1 MHLVRM
7 GQMLCVIFRFIRV
20 PVVHATIRG
29 VAVRFYPVYFSIS
42 HSVGPVGHRPLVRF
56 CSPPMGDPVLQLCT
70 LENRSS
76 MAPHPQ
82 LSLSM
87 QRLRT
92 HTHTRTPSHSHS
104 HRIRGLCTLL
114 LYIFIEKFIFKLT
127 AIASQVFHSDIHIGH
142 LCIMRTIQCFGYPA
156 SRNFETSIRV
166 IN

>member
-20 PVVHATIRG
+20 PVVHATIRS
-29 VAVRFYPVYFSIS
+29 VAVWFYPVYFSIS

-104 HRIRGLCTLL
+104 HRIRGLCII
-114 LYIFIEKFIFKLT
+114 YIHREIYIQINCHRFASFPFWHSHRSFMHNENNSMLRISGIQKL
-127 AIASQVFHSDIHIGH
+127 
-142 LCIMRTIQCFGYPA
+142 
-156 SRNFETSIRV
+156 RNFDTCD
-166 IN
+166 